1 MQDRQVTKARPDEPE
16 VDQPASA
23 GLVPKVH
30 FRWMITGPSG
40 SGKTNVARWALD
52 KHYVN
57 PRSSKKRDSS
67 WFDRIYL
74 LSPTAKM
81 DWTWAGLPGLNDKD
95 RIVNPV
101 PGHLIDI
108 LNDQRRA
115 IQGGKSASA
124 TDEAGLRKM
133 AEKRK
138 TANKVL
144 IIFDDAIA
152 ESSLIN
158 SPEFLKIFIQG
169 RHYNISSMV
178 MSQSYMKIPRSVR
191 LQATHISMFPSRSTE
206 IDRVCT
212 EHGPKELTK
221 REFHE
226 MATYATTPQGDNDY
240 PFLYIDSFAPIAVR
254 YRRNFDEVLEIGGKG
269 EIKEDIKED
278 IDLIKKEDGD
288 EEVEVEVAASSKTR
302 SSQSSNFKR
311 KPKPKRRKKR
321 TKGQGIKNQR

>member
-1 MQDRQVTKARPDEPE
+1 
-16 VDQPASA
+16 
-23 GLVPKVH
+23 
-30 FRWMITGPSG
+30 MITGPSG

-52 KHYVN
+52 HHYTSLD
-57 PRSSKKRDSS
+57 RKSDS

-81 DWTWAGLPGLNDKD
+81 DWTWAGLPGLKDKD
-95 RIVNPV
+95 RIVNPG
-101 PGHLIDI
+101 PMHLVRI
-108 LNDQRRA
+108 LDDQRKA
-115 IQGGKSASA
+115 IQGGRSASNS
-124 TDEAGLRKM
+124 DEAGLKRM

-138 TANKVL
+138 TAKKVL

-152 ESSLIN
+152 ETSLIN

-221 REFHE
+221 KEFHE
-226 MATYATTPQGDNDY
+226 LATYATTAREEGDF
-240 PFLYIDSFAPIAVR
+240 PFLYIDATAPIGTR
-254 YRRNFDEVLEIGGKG
+254 YRRNFDEILEIGGDNPDAMAEDKTAPMDG
-269 EIKEDIKED
+269 EDIGGEPQQEK
-278 IDLIKKEDGD
+278 
-288 EEVEVEVAASSKTR
+288 A
-302 SSQSSNFKR
+302 FKN
-311 KPKPKRRKKR
+311 PKPKKR
-321 TKGQGIKNQR
+321 EKRIKGRGVKGQTR